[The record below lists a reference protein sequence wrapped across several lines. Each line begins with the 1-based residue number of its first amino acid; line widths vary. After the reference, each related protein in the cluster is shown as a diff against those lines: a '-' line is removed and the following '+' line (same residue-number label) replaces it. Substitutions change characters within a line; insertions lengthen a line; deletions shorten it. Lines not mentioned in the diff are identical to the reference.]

1 MEDYERRELV
11 IGIILKELTISIF
24 MYLHANI
31 FVVISLFVSHS
42 SFEKGVWTIGQYP
55 EFLTKL
61 S

>member
-42 SFEKGVWTIGQYP
+42 SLEKGPWTIGQ
-55 EFLTKL
+55 
-61 S
+61 